1 MGRRAG
7 AAAHDCATTLGP
19 GVDSIRRKG
28 RSGPTES
35 AGRFPPASG
44 TAQPGGGGTD
54 ACASAFGSHLRSSE
68 GVWNGVS
75 TRYTNGAIASEDWPC
90 GNMSP
95 ESRAGRLSDSQI
107 RPDTG
112 LLQEHVSCARSASEP
127 GNGVPLRVTGG
138 PVREL
143 HAPQVQRHPAYVAR
157 ASAAI
162 QFPDP
167 RRPERCLGEGSS
179 CRYRGR
185 SDGHRGM

>member
-1 MGRRAG
+1 MIAPQRWVRA
-7 AAAHDCATTLGP
+7 L
-19 GVDSIRRKG
+19 IR
-28 RSGPTES
+28 S
-35 AGRFPPASG
+35 AGKEGPDQQKALADFHQHQELRNLVA
-44 TAQPGGGGTD
+44 GTD
-54 ACASAFGSHLRSSE
+54 ACASAVGSHLRSSE

-143 HAPQVQRHPAYVAR
+143 HAPQVQRHPAFVAR

-162 QFPDP
+162 RFPDP

-179 CRYRGR
+179 WRYRGR